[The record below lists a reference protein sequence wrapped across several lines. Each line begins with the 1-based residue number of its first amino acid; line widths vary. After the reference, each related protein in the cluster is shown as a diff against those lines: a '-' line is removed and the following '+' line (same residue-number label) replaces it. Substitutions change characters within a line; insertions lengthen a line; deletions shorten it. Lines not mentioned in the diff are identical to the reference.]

1 MQVREPNVPST
12 VTEHTVQLL
21 TSEIASSESFRGAL
35 TRIRSDDPVT
45 IAQQIELTEV
55 PAPPFQEE
63 ARGVRFATLLQEAG
77 AADVTTDSEGNV
89 VGWMHGEGG
98 DEPVVVAAHLDTVFP
113 EGTPV
118 TVREEGDRILGPG
131 ISDNG
136 RGLAALL
143 AMVRCLSREDI
154 SLSRP
159 LLLAGTVGEEGVGN
173 LRGVR
178 HLFSDSGAA
187 HRARAFISLDG
198 AGNQRVV
205 NRGVGSRRARIRLTG
220 PGGHSW
226 VNWGAPNPVHTL
238 GTAISELTNL
248 PLQPG
253 ATLSVGRVSGGISVN
268 AIPEEAWMEM
278 EVRSVD
284 EAALDKLEA
293 RVRATAVDEVERAND
308 RRREGTSPM
317 AVHWQS
323 MGTRPAGTTSPSTP
337 LVQAASLAT
346 RELSGGIE
354 LVASSTDA
362 NVPMHLGIPAITLGA
377 GGEAGQAHTIEEW
390 YRNVRGPEGIA
401 RALLTLLVLDRL
413 MRR

>member
-1 MQVREPNVPST
+1 MSEPEVPSA
-12 VTEHTVQLL
+12 VTEHAAQLV
-21 TSEIASSESFRGAL
+21 TSEIASSDPFRGAL
-35 TRIRSDDPVT
+35 DRIRSADPVT
-45 IAQQIELTEV
+45 LAQQIELTEV

-63 ARGVRFATLLQEAG
+63 ARGHRFAALLEESG
-77 AADVTTDSEGNV
+77 ATDVTSDSEGNV
-89 VGWMHGEGG
+89 VGWVHGEARGT
-98 DEPVVVAAHLDTVFP
+98 PVVVAAHLDTVFP

-118 TVREEGDRILGPG
+118 TVLQEGDRLHGPG

-143 AMVRCLSREDI
+143 AVVRCLSQGGI
-154 SLSRP
+154 GLSRP

-178 HLFSDSGAA
+178 HLFSESGAA
-187 HRARAFISLDG
+187 HRASAFISLDG
-198 AGNQRVV
+198 AGDTRVV
-205 NRGVGSRRARIRLTG
+205 NRGVGSRRVRVRLTG

-226 VNWGAPNPVHTL
+226 ADWGAPNPVHTL
-238 GTAISELTNL
+238 STTIAELTVL
-248 PLQPG
+248 PLPPG

-284 EAALDKLEA
+284 EAALDRLEA
-293 RVRATAVDEVERAND
+293 RSRATAGDAVQRAND
-308 RRREGTSPM
+308 RRREGTPPM
-317 AVHWQS
+317 ALQWQS
-323 MGTRPAGTTSPSTP
+323 MGKRPAGTTSPSTP
-337 LVQAASLAT
+337 LVRAAAGAT
-346 RELSGGIE
+346 RELSGEPE

-377 GGEAGQAHTIEEW
+377 GGEAGLAHTIEEW

-401 RALLTLLVLDRL
+401 RALLTLLVLDR
-413 MRR
+413 MTRG

>member
-1 MQVREPNVPST
+1 M
-12 VTEHTVQLL
+12 TELEASSAVSDRGVQLL
-21 TSEIASSESFRGAL
+21 TSEIASSDTFRGAL
-35 TRIRSDDPVT
+35 SRLRSDDPVT
-45 IAQQIELTEV
+45 LAQQIQLTEV

-63 ARGVRFATLLQEAG
+63 ARARLFVELLREAG
-77 AADVTTDSEGNV
+77 ARDVAADSEGNV
-89 VGWMHGEGG
+89 TGWRAGRNDGE
-98 DEPVVVAAHLDTVFP
+98 PIVVSAHLDTVFP

-118 TVREEGDRILGPG
+118 TVRKEGDRILGPG

-143 AMVRCLSREDI
+143 AVVRCLSREDI
-154 SLSRP
+154 TLSRP

-178 HLFSDSGAA
+178 HLFDESGSA

-198 AGNQRVV
+198 AGSQRIV
-205 NRGVGSRRARIRLTG
+205 NRGVGSRRVRIRLTG

-226 VNWGAPNPVHTL
+226 VDWGRANPVHTL
-238 GTAISELTNL
+238 GAAISELAAVPL
-248 PLQPG
+248 PPG
-253 ATLSVGRVSGGISVN
+253 ATLNVGRVSGGISVN

-293 RVRATAVDEVERAND
+293 RVRATVGDEVRRANEG
-308 RRREGTSPM
+308 RRDETRPITLQWE
-317 AVHWQS
+317 S
-323 MGTRPAGTTSPSTP
+323 MGRRPAGATEPSTP
-337 LVQAASLAT
+337 LVQAATGAT
-346 RELSGGIE
+346 RQLFGAAELM
-354 LVASSTDA
+354 ASSTDA

-377 GGEAGQAHTIEEW
+377 GGEAGQAHTVEEW

-401 RALLTLLVLDRL
+401 RALLTLLVLDR
-413 MRR
+413 MSRG